1 MKKPVFL
8 TLIGIGVVL
17 LVVGIVFV
25 VPWFGKMME
34 EMEQLADKHVQ
45 HRRTLR
51 MSAREPL
58 TDEQEKLLSQLLE
71 IVGET
76 GTSQNPNDLEEAL
89 SSEPYLAY
97 IKAQEGEDY
106 ENFRAYV
113 DAIPTENMKTIAL
126 SRIKATLG
134 TDKGDTELDVWM
146 NYYFIVRE
154 WGITVEDPRDNIKE
168 LNELH
173 QTHLI
178 APLMESDSEVSD
190 LHTQIVQI
198 GMSSIFMTEDNK
210 VFKDVWRERIETYG
224 EQAGLLR
231 CAIAAPGEFAL
242 IRSFFADMGTF
253 QEWILT
259 RPEPEAQESD
269 TPLVDSTPKKAEQP
283 VEQTAPVVEDTF
295 ITTPQS
301 INRVAKKLDWF
312 ASPESQ
318 NLKVGDFIVV
328 IGQPNGYIGAI
339 EEPFGDRLFP
349 TFKLT
354 YAEPCHQF
362 FIEHWIYPAQGEI
375 CSVLIKSDVNFTKI
389 RDVRKYNRA
398 RQLNMDN
405 DDWLENRG
413 LTIIA
418 KIEELDYGLYND
430 ELGNK
435 WSIDAIYVH
444 GDMLR
449 Y

>member
-1 MKKPVFL
+1 MKKSVFL
-8 TLIGIGVVL
+8 ILIGIGVAL

-25 VPWFGKMME
+25 VPWFGKMMK

-45 HRRTLR
+45 HRHTLR

-58 TDEQEKLLSQLLE
+58 TDEQENLLSQLLE

-76 GTSQNPNDLEEAL
+76 GTSQNPNDLEEVL

-113 DAIPTENMKTIAL
+113 DAIPTENMKTTAL

-154 WGITVEDPRDNIKE
+154 WGITVEDPRDNLKE
-168 LNELH
+168 LNELQ

-190 LHTQIVQI
+190 LHTKIVQI

-210 VFKDVWRERIETYG
+210 VFKDVWRECIETYG

-259 RPEPEAQESD
+259 RPEPEAQE
-269 TPLVDSTPKKAEQP
+269 LEQ
-283 VEQTAPVVEDTF
+283 
-295 ITTPQS
+295 
-301 INRVAKKLDWF
+301 
-312 ASPESQ
+312 
-318 NLKVGDFIVV
+318 
-328 IGQPNGYIGAI
+328 
-339 EEPFGDRLFP
+339 
-349 TFKLT
+349 
-354 YAEPCHQF
+354 
-362 FIEHWIYPAQGEI
+362 
-375 CSVLIKSDVNFTKI
+375 
-389 RDVRKYNRA
+389 
-398 RQLNMDN
+398 
-405 DDWLENRG
+405 
-413 LTIIA
+413 
-418 KIEELDYGLYND
+418 
-430 ELGNK
+430 
-435 WSIDAIYVH
+435 
-444 GDMLR
+444 
-449 Y
+449 